1 MSDIKASHVIPA
13 SAETIHWGF
22 FDSALP
28 PVCTIKSGE
37 TVTINS
43 ISGGPDQL
51 PTSASFDI
59 LPEHRGII
67 ATLKPK
73 LGLHILTGPVAVEG
87 AEPGDML
94 EVRIEKIE
102 LRQNW
107 GLISTSRCSVP
118 CPRIFRWAALS
129 IFRSIANA

>member
-1 MSDIKASHVIPA
+1 MPDIKANHVVLA
-13 SAETIHWGF
+13 STKTIHWGF

-51 PTSASFDI
+51 PSSASFGI
-59 LPEHRGII
+59 LPEHLSII
-67 ATLKPK
+67 DALKPK
-73 LGLHILTGPVAVEG
+73 LGLRILTGPVAVEG

-102 LRQNW
+102 LR
-107 GLISTSRCSVP
+107 
-118 CPRIFRWAALS
+118 
-129 IFRSIANA
+129 

>member
-1 MSDIKASHVIPA
+1 MPDIKADHVVLA
-13 SAETIHWGF
+13 STKTIHWGF

-51 PTSASFDI
+51 PSSASFGI
-59 LPEHRGII
+59 LPEHLGII
-67 ATLKPK
+67 DALKPK
-73 LGLHILTGPVAVEG
+73 LGLHILTAPVAVDG

-94 EVRIEKIE
+94 EVRIERIE
-102 LRQNW
+102 LR
-107 GLISTSRCSVP
+107 
-118 CPRIFRWAALS
+118 
-129 IFRSIANA
+129 

>member
-1 MSDIKASHVIPA
+1 MPDIKADHVVLA
-13 SAETIHWGF
+13 STKTIHWGF

-51 PTSASFDI
+51 PSSASFGI
-59 LPEHRGII
+59 LPEHLGII
-67 ATLKPK
+67 DALKPK

-102 LRQNW
+102 CGR
-107 GLISTSRCSVP
+107 TSA
-118 CPRIFRWAALS
+118 I
-129 IFRSIANA
+129 I